1 MYKRFLPYLCDAVNG
16 RSYSILQITNSYKI
30 VQANNNHDPLQHHNL
45 LFNIISLKYTSCITQ
60 DSLTASYEEI
70 KKLGKQPSKDVYIID
85 VREPTELQETVG
97 EVETALKE
105 LSAKQFLDKYGREK
119 PDKQCTI
126 IYSCKT
132 GRRSGKAQEISQQL
146 GYKKVK
152 NFVGGWTEWEERNKS

>member
-85 VREPTELQETVG
+85 VREPTELQETG
-97 EVETALKE
+97 TIPSSLNIPC
-105 LSAKQFLDKYGREK
+105 LSIFWFGCDADRMDRPLHLHNICHICR
-119 PDKQCTI
+119 QCFAFNTP
-126 IYSCKT
+126 
-132 GRRSGKAQEISQQL
+132 SG
-146 GYKKVK
+146 
-152 NFVGGWTEWEERNKS
+152 

>member
-85 VREPTELQETVG
+85 VREPTELQETG
-97 EVETALKE
+97 TIPSSLNIPCHIC
-105 LSAKQFLDKYGREK
+105 R
-119 PDKQCTI
+119 QCFAFNTP
-126 IYSCKT
+126 
-132 GRRSGKAQEISQQL
+132 SG
-146 GYKKVK
+146 
-152 NFVGGWTEWEERNKS
+152 